1 MVPDW
6 ESSILET
13 VRVAIHGATR
23 RDDTRLLAG
32 DSLKD
37 LGLSRLR
44 LLAVLIELEDKFDI
58 EFPADAVSC
67 FRIVRDIALYIQ
79 SHALIPYDDAD
90 ERRAASSHPIER
102 RLPARARLH
111 QLCTRALGRVLAIA
125 GPAPG

>member
-1 MVPDW
+1 MVPDS

-13 VRVAIHGATR
+13 VRVALHGAMRLDATP
-23 RDDTRLLAG
+23 LLAG

-58 EFPADAVSC
+58 EFPTNAVDC
-67 FRIVRDIALYIQ
+67 FRLVRDIAVYIQ
-79 SHALIPYDDAD
+79 SHAMIPCDDAD
-90 ERRAASSHPIER
+90 DRRVAASHPIE

-111 QLCTRALGRVLAIA
+111 QLCARALCRVLAIA
-125 GPAPG
+125 GSAPG